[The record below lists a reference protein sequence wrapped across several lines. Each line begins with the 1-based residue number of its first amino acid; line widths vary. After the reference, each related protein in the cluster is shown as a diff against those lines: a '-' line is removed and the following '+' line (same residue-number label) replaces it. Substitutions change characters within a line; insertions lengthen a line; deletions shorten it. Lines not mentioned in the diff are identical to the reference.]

1 MICGNLS
8 EDKKRESIVNNI
20 DANMFVEAGAGA
32 GKTTIIVNRIINQI
46 KKGAVCP
53 EELVVITFTNKAA
66 EELYRRI
73 TDDLIKAIKK
83 TEGTEKEN
91 LENAFNNIDLMTIS
105 TIHSFCKK
113 IIAERVFDA
122 GVPVD
127 MRIIDGDEE
136 GRIEGVFFEN
146 WFKNLND
153 RRLINSGYVCWKDYK
168 QRVEECF
175 KNICGLSDDTEVVY
189 DEEIFDKEIEYFEN
203 GLQSVIDKVFDIAEN
218 EGVNDKIKSG
228 AKFNDLFYADFVKT
242 ESDKNIN
249 VRLKSVGKLAAE
261 LKIFKK
267 KKGVQEQEECD
278 ELNNMFAESSEY
290 KIAKKISEEWEIFKH
305 AVVMAPAVK
314 AANEYKKKRSYS
326 YISNDDLLKIAH
338 KLVTENKD
346 ARMYLKNKY
355 KCIYVDEFQDTDH
368 IQADMIWQLA
378 LEDGTE
384 NKLRKGVLFVTG
396 DPKQS
401 IYRFRGA
408 ELNVYTGIKG
418 KMTEME
424 EAQVY
429 ILDNNYRSNEKIV
442 DWVNR
447 EFRNRF
453 ENMAEVMS
461 YSDMI
466 CVNKNISD
474 EGNIISGVYR
484 SDSFDTKNMEAEGE
498 MLSDIIHNIVN
509 NYSIMYKDE
518 EGIRKSR
525 KAEYKDFLLLYW
537 DKKDIDIYYNKLIEK
552 NIPIDFGAKYY
563 IAENKMI
570 SRFVMLYDFLAD
582 RKNKNKRMGAL
593 QIALGDDFTDSKM
606 RNKGEAR
613 INALYN
619 ATKDFDA
626 YALAEYLTGKTELI
640 LPPDTQLSES
650 EIYTLQT
657 RLKQMVETVISSVR
671 GNRQALAENFA
682 EYRNREIEREIPLE
696 EGRNAVRLM
705 NIHQA
710 KGLEG
715 NIVIIIKRNKEIKFK
730 EGSHREGKKY
740 YMSIKYGFNDIYSHP
755 YYESRDIEEKAKIGE
770 ADENMRLQYVAATR
784 AREALIFMEE
794 LNKKTYFSDFDI
806 KECPVIGGADEEGE
820 NENTLYEPLTS
831 VNNEYEFTEEQK
843 KPQYIVLNPSAF
855 EKRESKNVERHE
867 EDIAETE
874 IDMDI
879 EPVDESETVKG
890 AVFGTVMHRCFE
902 LIVNEWK
909 ENFEISDDEIKSIV
923 NSAVCQAVI
932 EELDKIPADKVSA
945 YKAELNKMAEGFIN
959 DCEIIN
965 AVKNAEAVYTELPFS
980 FFAEGE
986 ETINLMKDLNI
997 EKYTSS
1003 KVWVNGIA
1011 DMVIKNH
1018 DGSIIIADYKSDERK
1033 DYSREEFK
1041 KILNERYKG
1050 QLALYKYA
1058 VGKVMGAEPGSIKC
1072 MICNYR

>member
-1 MICGNLS
+1 MIYGNLS

-20 DANMFVEAGAGA
+20 DTNMFVEAGAGA

-46 KKGAVCP
+46 KRGAVRP

-73 TDDLIKAIKK
+73 TDELIKEIKK

-136 GRIEGVFFEN
+136 RKIEGTFFEN
-146 WFKNLND
+146 WFKNLDD

-189 DEEIFDKEIEYFEN
+189 DEEILDKGIEYFN
-203 GLQSVIDKVFDIAEN
+203 GLLEAGMENIFIMAGYSDIY
-218 EGVNDKIKSG
+218 KRIKSG
-228 AKFNDLFYADFVKT
+228 STLSDEDSETINKEFYAEIKHVINYVDFTKKID
-242 ESDKNIN
+242 ELDKGLQN
-249 VRLKSVGKLAAE
+249 VR
-261 LKIFKK
+261 IFKGDKTLNDKYRKTQEYCDLLKLK
-267 KKGVQEQEECD
+267 KQ
-278 ELNNMFAESSEY
+278 FY
-290 KIAKKISEEWEIFKH
+290 IYKH
-305 AVVMAPAVK
+305 AIVMAPAVK

-378 LEDGTE
+378 LEEESE

-408 ELNVYTGIKG
+408 ELNVYTGIKE

-474 EGNIISGVYR
+474 EGNIIAGVYR

-498 MLSDIIHNIVN
+498 MLSDIILNIVN

-518 EGIRKSR
+518 KGVRKSR

-619 ATKDFDA
+619 ETKDLDA
-626 YALAEYLTGKTELI
+626 YALAEYLAGKTELI

-671 GNRQALAENFA
+671 GNRQVLAEEFA
-682 EYRNREIEREIPLE
+682 EYRNREIDREIPLE

-730 EGSHREGKKY
+730 QGSHREGKKY
-740 YMSIKYGFNDIYSHP
+740 YMSIKYGYNDTCSHP
-755 YYESRDIEEKAKIGE
+755 YYESRNIEEKAEMGE

-784 AREALIFMEE
+784 AREVLIFMEE

-820 NENTLYEPLTS
+820 NENTLYEPLTP

-855 EKRESKNVERHE
+855 EKKESKNVERSE
-867 EDIAETE
+867 ETIAETE

-879 EPVDESETVKG
+879 EPADESETVKG

-902 LIVNEWK
+902 LIVNKWK

-945 YKAELNKMAEGFIN
+945 YKAELNKMAEGLIN

-986 ETINLMKDLNI
+986 EAINLMKDLNI

-1058 VGKVMGAEPGSIKC
+1058 VGKVMEAKPDSIKC